1 MNAHRQ
7 ERRDYGFAI
16 GLFTGTVVG
25 AGLAMWFAPRIAAAL
40 RERVTD
46 SARSFGE
53 RASEQYQQAST
64 RVGKAVG
71 DLTRKGQG
79 ARDDVAE
86 AVASGAR
93 ELERFAKAAKSR
105 RGTDAG
111 RTSAAADRAASK
123 PRSGI

>member
-1 MNAHRQ
+1 MNAHPR
-7 ERRDYGFAI
+7 ERRDYRFVI
-16 GLFTGTVVG
+16 GLCTGTVVG
-25 AGLAMWFAPRIAAAL
+25 AGLAMWFAPRMASEL
-40 RERVTD
+40 RERVTG
-46 SARSFGE
+46 SARSLGE

-105 RGTDAG
+105 RGTDAS
-111 RTSAAADRAASK
+111 RPSAAADRPASK
-123 PRSGI
+123 PRSL

>member
-1 MNAHRQ
+1 MNAHPQ
-7 ERRDYGFAI
+7 ERRNYGFVI
-16 GLFTGTVVG
+16 GLCAGTVAG
-25 AGLAMWFAPRIAAAL
+25 AGLAMWFAPRMASEL
-40 RERVTD
+40 RERVTG
-46 SARSFGE
+46 SARSLGE

-71 DLTRKGQG
+71 ELTRKGQG

-105 RGTDAG
+105 RVGDA
-111 RTSAAADRAASK
+111 RTSAAADRPASK
-123 PRSGI
+123 PHAI

>member
-1 MNAHRQ
+1 MNAHTQ
-7 ERRDYGFAI
+7 ERRDYGFVI
-16 GLFTGTVVG
+16 GLCTGTVVG
-25 AGLAMWFAPRIAAAL
+25 AGLAMWFVPRLASEL

-71 DLTRKGQG
+71 ELTRKGQG

-93 ELERFAKAAKSR
+93 ELERYATAAKSG
-105 RGTDAG
+105 RGAEA
-111 RTSAAADRAASK
+111 RKRSAAADRSAK
-123 PRSGI
+123 LRSL